1 MDPVIRLQQ
10 EADHCSSWSN
20 GPGAQYA
27 VHAHPYRK
35 ILYVTAGSITF
46 TPEGARPVTMGLGDR
61 IEIPAGTP
69 QGALVGPQ
77 GVTCWEGQ
85 ARIHRAGEAD
95 WEAACRAEGGDEHA
109 RERIRRCVTER
120 AQETTPGSAASAP
133 EMPARAGRFGLEAA
147 TSTRRSALG

>member
-1 MDPVIRLQQ
+1 LTARSNRQLGDPSPSWVITRLRN
-10 EADHCSSWSN
+10 EADHCYSWSN

-46 TPEGARPVTMGLGDR
+46 SPEGAEPVHMGPGDR

-69 QGALVGPQ
+69 HGALVGPD

-85 ARIHRAGEAD
+85 ARIHRADEAGWD
-95 WEAACRAEGGDEHA
+95 AGRAE
-109 RERIRRCVTER
+109 
-120 AQETTPGSAASAP
+120 P
-133 EMPARAGRFGLEAA
+133 
-147 TSTRRSALG
+147 

>member
-1 MDPVIRLQQ
+1 MLGPMDAVVRRLRG
-10 EADHCSSWSN
+10 EADLCYSWSN

-46 TPEGARPVTMGLGDR
+46 LPQGTEPVIMGPGDR

-69 QGALVGPQ
+69 HAALVGPQ

-85 ARIHRAGEAD
+85 ARSVRD
-95 WEAACRAEGGDEHA
+95 
-109 RERIRRCVTER
+109 
-120 AQETTPGSAASAP
+120 QAASGHSP
-133 EMPARAGRFGLEAA
+133 E
-147 TSTRRSALG
+147 RS